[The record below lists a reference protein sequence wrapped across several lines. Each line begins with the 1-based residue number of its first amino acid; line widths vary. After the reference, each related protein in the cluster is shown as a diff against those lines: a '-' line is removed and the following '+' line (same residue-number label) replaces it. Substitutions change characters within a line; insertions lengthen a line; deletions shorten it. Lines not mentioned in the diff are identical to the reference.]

1 MSPTLNAAQSE
12 NIKQPVQQNLKQLLD
27 EVARKT
33 TDDNIN
39 LPSRFDFTW
48 HNIHFAGQILRA
60 QEAGKFSINL
70 AANLGHIP
78 FSAEDKVRRKKLFAT
93 FTPLFLKGEYMLS
106 AQSQIQM
113 ILMTDFTGPMNAK
126 RLVEA
131 ITYTL
136 LDLREDLKTIQASIL
151 E

>member
-1 MSPTLNAAQSE
+1 MSPALNTAQSE
-12 NIKQPVQQNLKQLLD
+12 NAPPPVQHNLKQLLD
-27 EVARKT
+27 EIARKT

-39 LPSRFDFTW
+39 FPSRFNFTW
-48 HNIHFAGQILRA
+48 HNIYFAGQILRA
-60 QEAGKFSINL
+60 QEVGKFSINL

-113 ILMTDFTGPMNAK
+113 ILLTDFVGPMNAK

>member
-1 MSPTLNAAQSE
+1 MPPALNAAITE
-12 NIKQPVQQNLKQLLD
+12 DIRQPPAQNLKQLLD
-27 EVARKT
+27 EVARQT
-33 TDDNIN
+33 TGENIG

-48 HNIHFAGQILRA
+48 HNIFFSGQILNA
-60 QEAGKFSINL
+60 HDDGKFSINL

-78 FSAEDKVRRKKLFAT
+78 FSAENKARRKKLLAT
-93 FTPLFLKGEYMLS
+93 FTPLFLKGDYMLS

-113 ILMTDFTGPMNAK
+113 VMLTDFTGPVNAK
-126 RLVEA
+126 RFVEA
-131 ITYTL
+131 ITFTL